1 MGSGGRRTAERRVGD
16 EEMEEEN
23 NRILVVKSDEK
34 WMKCNIIAVIEIGVC
49 WMVSIISGD
58 VIFIVFLGILLST
71 ISLWILWSE
80 GKVLILDETGC
91 TVKFLKYKKYMK
103 WDEIETKQ
111 LRVNMGM
118 YYEGVLLS
126 RCKEK
131 PPNTGKSD
139 WYVLKH
145 PLSSFQVNFTGMHN
159 PHLSPNRYVSVKAEM
174 CAIDKELF
182 LKKMEEWGVKIDSVR
197 TLDRKIFFDKKGKM
211 QTKRNGY
218 GWKCLTFCL
227 GIVLIYLL
235 ELFIFVLKSGV
246 LIVVFSP
253 FLIALFIILSIV
265 CLEKSYILKMDKKGC
280 TRKVFFLSKHYPWK
294 DLRVKLVASEES
306 HCGEGVLFIKKKSG
320 NSSSASETFSY
331 ASLHPYSSFVANF
344 EVPGKMY
351 GEKDALH
358 EISKELFLEKMKEWG
373 VEVEGLQKEE

>member
-1 MGSGGRRTAERRVGD
+1 MGSGGRRAAERRVGD

-182 LKKMEEWGVKIDSVR
+182 LKKMEESKNM
-197 TLDRKIFFDKKGKM
+197 TL
-211 QTKRNGY
+211 
-218 GWKCLTFCL
+218 
-227 GIVLIYLL
+227 
-235 ELFIFVLKSGV
+235 LKN
-246 LIVVFSP
+246 I
-253 FLIALFIILSIV
+253 
-265 CLEKSYILKMDKKGC
+265 
-280 TRKVFFLSKHYPWK
+280 
-294 DLRVKLVASEES
+294 
-306 HCGEGVLFIKKKSG
+306 
-320 NSSSASETFSY
+320 
-331 ASLHPYSSFVANF
+331 
-344 EVPGKMY
+344 
-351 GEKDALH
+351 
-358 EISKELFLEKMKEWG
+358 
-373 VEVEGLQKEE
+373 